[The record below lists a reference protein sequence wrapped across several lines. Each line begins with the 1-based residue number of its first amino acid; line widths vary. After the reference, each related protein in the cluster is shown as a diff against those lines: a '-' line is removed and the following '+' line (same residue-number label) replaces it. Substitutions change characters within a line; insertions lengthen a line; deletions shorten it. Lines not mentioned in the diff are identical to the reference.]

1 MKKIFSILVL
11 SSFLSGQVFAFS
23 DIQITNPI
31 YMSTTYLSTV
41 KVISGYDDGSFKP
54 DNIINR
60 AEALKLILVA
70 TDEEI
75 KPIEISKFKDVPK
88 DAWFA
93 KYINYAADK
102 EFVSGDDATGLF
114 VPDRTVNRAEFLKM
128 LIKAFD
134 IDTSKYVLNVVS
146 KDVPEDA
153 WFASYINFATKFQ
166 IMDRDA
172 EDKSYPDKGLT
183 RGEAAEM
190 IFKML
195 KKGQGLDPQ
204 ILLNLTEAHLL
215 KTLSFIE
222 EGNITSAGLV
232 VTMAEK
238 FAYTTSTIL
247 SVSKN
252 KVVLGAIKTAESL
265 KHLVGAYSAG
275 ASGRLADVVT
285 AAKSSF
291 KAAEESLKLNP
302 KNEEMIN
309 KIKNLASS
317 LATKAREKTKEVEE
331 TVNNRKEEVEIK
343 SDKLEN

>member
-1 MKKIFSILVL
+1 MKKLFSVIVL
-11 SSFLSGQVFAFS
+11 IGLSLGKVSAFS
-23 DIQITNPI
+23 DIQITDPL
-31 YMSTTYLSTV
+31 YMPTTYLSTI
-41 KVISGYDDGSFKP
+41 KIISGYDDGSFKP
-54 DNIINR
+54 NNIINR

-75 KPIEISKFKDVPK
+75 KENEKQKFKDVPK

-93 KYINYAADK
+93 KYVNYAA
-102 EFVSGDDATGLF
+102 EEGFVSGDGNTGLF
-114 VPDRTVNRAEFLKM
+114 VPDRIVNRAEFLKM
-128 LIKAFD
+128 LIKAFK

-146 KDVPEDA
+146 KDVPDDV
-153 WFASYINFATKFQ
+153 WFTSYLNFATKFE
-166 IMDRDA
+166 IMNRD
-172 EDKSYPDKGLT
+172 ENDMVYPDKALT
-183 RGEAAEM
+183 RGEAVEM

-215 KTLSFIE
+215 KTLSFLE

-247 SVSKN
+247 SVAKN
-252 KVVLGAIKTAESL
+252 KIVLGAIKTAESL

-275 ASGRLADVVT
+275 ENGRLTDVIA
-285 AAKSSF
+285 AAKASF
-291 KAAEESLKLNP
+291 KAADESLNLNP

-317 LATKAREKTKEVEE
+317 LANKAREKMKEIE
-331 TVNNRKEEVEIK
+331 
-343 SDKLEN
+343 DKKTE